1 MSNRIQ
7 FRRDT
12 KARWTEVNPVLMEG
26 EIGLETDTHNIKM
39 GDGTHAWNNL
49 EYIVGYDN
57 LTNEVGSSENL
68 AISQKGFTEIVKG
81 IKDGMGA
88 YDFPMIRISDFNNN
102 NWDGFNNFLDNLDF
116 SDKKYIGH
124 CKLSISGRN
133 FDLYNYIFAFNE
145 RIGVQVIKGG
155 VTIKSDGKL
164 TAFDGY
170 KILYR
175 NVNNGVCGEW
185 IDCLDNMNFAFGF
198 SYQDNKISKK
208 TNYQNSSISLKIT
221 ENLNLFSNS
230 GGSIVLPVMSDYIEI
245 PNNKSLFFNLL
256 TNEYIVDWQ
265 ASKHTPEYV
274 LLLFNRNATAF
285 SGILSKNDI
294 FSKLE
299 SLEFNDVSQKSSL
312 GFNLSD
318 EIIYG
323 AARAHTNGELV
334 NLSTLDCTPL
344 IEIPYNS
351 SYLNISRGPIY
362 SLTFFDKDK
371 KFIGYQMNLTK
382 INKNAKYLSISF
394 LKTEKID
401 YSNLH
406 IMFSDEFNHKICS
419 DIGMS
424 IFGLY
429 YGKAYQ
435 TVSGELVNLSTLDCT
450 PLIEVPSNS
459 SLNLSISS
467 KFYEIACF
475 GKDNAYLGATH
486 TPNTALKNGTKY
498 FSISFLKT
506 DNIDYND
513 VKISLQPTYSFQEIA
528 VPKNGKIYYL
538 FGDSITYW
546 DDRTSWYD
554 ENVKMVAY
562 PSYIRSVLKCT
573 AINKGVAGN
582 TASQITKRL
591 LSTNLSDAYAVTY
604 MAGANDLQSSI
615 RIGEVGTLDDTTY
628 IGNLS
633 KAVEYV
639 LKSYPYVK
647 FYFLAPLWTN
657 KGNIK
662 PYAEAMESVA
672 KYYNVPILRWDL
684 TSCLNSMTA
693 DTYYVNEG
701 TTRLHPNNIGHARLA
716 DSLIPFLQNY

>member
-68 AISQKGFTEIVKG
+68 AISQKGFTEIIKG
-81 IKDGMGA
+81 IKDGINA
-88 YDFPMIRISDFNNN
+88 YDFPMMRIADFSNY
-102 NWDGFNNFLDNLDF
+102 NWDGFNKFLDNLDF
-116 SDKKYIGH
+116 SNKKYIGH
-124 CKLSISGRN
+124 CKLSVSGRN
-133 FDLYNYIFAFNE
+133 FDLYNYIFSFDE
-145 RIGVQVIKGG
+145 KIGVQVLKGG
-155 VTIKSDGKL
+155 MTIKSDGTL
-164 TAFDGY
+164 TNFDGY

-175 NVNNGVCGEW
+175 NVNNGKYGEW
-185 IDCLDNMNFAFGF
+185 IDYN
-198 SYQDNKISKK
+198 
-208 TNYQNSSISLKIT
+208 T
-221 ENLNLFSNS
+221 E
-230 GGSIVLPVMSDYIEI
+230 IVL
-245 PNNKSLFFNLL
+245 
-256 TNEYIVDWQ
+256 Q
-265 ASKHTPEYV
+265 
-274 LLLFNRNATAF
+274 
-285 SGILSKNDI
+285 
-294 FSKLE
+294 
-299 SLEFNDVSQKSSL
+299 
-312 GFNLSD
+312 
-318 EIIYG
+318 
-323 AARAHTNGELV
+323 
-334 NLSTLDCTPL
+334 TLDGVKT
-344 IEIPYNS
+344 
-351 SYLNISRGPIY
+351 
-362 SLTFFDKDK
+362 
-371 KFIGYQMNLTK
+371 
-382 INKNAKYLSISF
+382 SI
-394 LKTEKID
+394 
-401 YSNLH
+401 
-406 IMFSDEFNHKICS
+406 
-419 DIGMS
+419 
-424 IFGLY
+424 
-429 YGKAYQ
+429 
-435 TVSGELVNLSTLDCT
+435 
-450 PLIEVPSNS
+450 
-459 SLNLSISS
+459 
-467 KFYEIACF
+467 
-475 GKDNAYLGATH
+475 
-486 TPNTALKNGTKY
+486 
-498 FSISFLKT
+498 
-506 DNIDYND
+506 
-513 VKISLQPTYSFQEIA
+513 QPTYYSQE
-528 VPKNGKIYYL
+528 KNGKIYYL

-716 DSLIPFLQNY
+716 DSLIPFLQNC